1 MKSVVELKN
10 KHEGEDIYILASGKS
25 VDFFN
30 EDFFENKI
38 VIGVNQ
44 VYKKI
49 WCDYLVRK
57 EVKFIKESLETDSI
71 VIVSEYD
78 SGNLNSGEQK
88 LNTNKITHDNLY
100 YFEHLDNLH
109 SKIDTS
115 VFGTDKIV
123 VSYSTITS
131 AMHIAAYMG
140 AKNIILVGHDCG
152 TIDGEMT
159 FKGYYNSIKDTPWV
173 AWDQYKNWLKVIEGQ
188 TIIVKQEIKKHYDA
202 NVVSLIPFVS
212 LNLENHLYM

>member
-140 AKNIILVGHDCG
+140 AKNIILVGHG
-152 TIDGEMT
+152 
-159 FKGYYNSIKDTPWV
+159 
-173 AWDQYKNWLKVIEGQ
+173 
-188 TIIVKQEIKKHYDA
+188 
-202 NVVSLIPFVS
+202 VSLIE
-212 LNLENHLYM
+212 L